1 MPKYDALPEYRN
13 PTLEE
18 VSKVENYLK
27 DYVKQSKIT
36 PLYLNS
42 VEIPFTDFFDYKI
55 DFCKNNAPKF
65 HLTTIEDE
73 RGNLKHCFQLD
84 NEFKKKVEQ
93 YKKNGFQNTIGN
105 TTCLLTDVPRS
116 FSHFTMKEM
125 KSPSTRK
132 RFAEHIFTRMNR
144 MYVNEEHKMH
154 ELRIKLEKNHEVVL

>member
-13 PTLEE
+13 PTPEE

-93 YKKNGFQNTIGN
+93 NKKNGFQNTIGS
-105 TTCLLTDVPRS
+105 DVPRT
-116 FSHFTMKEM
+116 FSHFKMKEM
-125 KSPSTRK
+125 KSPSSRK
-132 RFAEHIFTRMNR
+132 MFAEHIFRRMNR
-144 MYVNEEHKMH
+144 IYVNEEVKMH
-154 ELRIKLEKNHEVVL
+154 ELRIKLEKNHEVVW

>member
-1 MPKYDALPEYRN
+1 MPKYDALPQYRN
-13 PTLEE
+13 PTPEE
-18 VSKVENYLK
+18 VSKVEIYLK

-73 RGNLKHCFQLD
+73 RGNLKHCFQLN

-93 YKKNGFQNTIGN
+93 YKKNGFQVGN
-105 TTCLLTDVPRS
+105 PRG
-116 FSHFTMKEM
+116 FYPFKLKIL
-125 KSPSTRK
+125 KSPSTRNDYAK
-132 RFAEHIFTRMNR
+132 YIFTRMYR
-144 MYVNEEHKMH
+144 AYYRDVSMKES
-154 ELRIKLEKNHEVVL
+154 VV

>member
-1 MPKYDALPEYRN
+1 MQKYDALPEYRN
-13 PTLEE
+13 PTPEE
-18 VSKVENYLK
+18 VSKVEKYLK

-93 YKKNGFQNTIGN
+93 YKKNGFQETSGK
-105 TTCLLTDVPRS
+105 DSPRS
-116 FSHFTMKEM
+116 FSHFNMNEM
-125 KSPSTRK
+125 KSLSSRK
-132 RFAEHIFTRMNR
+132 TFAEHIFTRMNR
-144 MYVNEEHKMH
+144 IYVNEEHRIH
-154 ELRIKLEKNHEVVL
+154 ELRIHVKTHEIVW